1 MTSLFKNGIAIGV
14 RIVAGRCISHS
25 SDEGLPMSIHQFR
38 LRDHGSP
45 QLLIAVLLLAS
56 VATADDANSVRE
68 LRFDPIDVNRSR
80 PVPVKVYMRASRIP
94 QPVVLFSHGLGGSR
108 ENNAYLGRHWAAAGY
123 VAVFMQHAGS
133 DNQVLKSARA
143 GEKLAAL
150 KAAVGA
156 IASRERFAD
165 VPFVIDRLEV
175 WNKQDGHE
183 LSGKLNLTRIG
194 MSGHSYGA
202 VTTLAVAGRKFPL
215 NRSFRD
221 GRIDA
226 FFAMSPQPGKGLE
239 PGKAFGHIA
248 RPFLCM
254 TGTKDASPID
264 PTFKPSARREVYAAF
279 PAGDKYQLVLK
290 DAEHFAFGDS
300 RGLRT
305 RGRNPKHHP
314 AIQEISVHFWNAYLK
329 NDADSKRWLQSQ
341 RAVTATGLHNDDV
354 WEWK

>member
-1 MTSLFKNGIAIGV
+1 MRQSGRNSLVYRLPSMTLV
-14 RIVAGRCISHS
+14 
-25 SDEGLPMSIHQFR
+25 
-38 LRDHGSP
+38 
-45 QLLIAVLLLAS
+45 VLLLAS
-56 VATADDANSVRE
+56 AAATDDLDAAGE
-68 LRFDPIDVNRSR
+68 LRFEPIDVRRSR
-80 PVPVKVYMRASRIP
+80 TVPVKVYLGKSRAP

-133 DNQVLKSARA
+133 DNEVLKAARV

-150 KAAVGA
+150 KAAVGVV
-156 IASRERFAD
+156 ASRERFAD
-165 VPFVIDRLEV
+165 VSFVIDQLEL

-183 LSGKLNLTRIG
+183 LRGRLNLNRIG

-215 NRSFRD
+215 NLSFHD
-221 GRIDA
+221 ERIDA
-226 FFAMSPQPGKGLE
+226 FLAMSPQPGKGLE
-239 PGKAFGHIA
+239 PSKAFGQIVK
-248 RPFLCM
+248 PFLCM

-264 PTFKPSARREVYAAF
+264 PTFKPSARREVYTAL
-279 PAGDKYQLVLK
+279 PAGDKYQLVFEGG
-290 DAEHFAFGDS
+290 EHFAFGDS
-300 RGLRT
+300 RGRRT

-329 NDADSKRWLQSQ
+329 DDTNSKRWLKSK
-341 RAVTATGLHNDDV
+341 RAVTATGLSDDDV

>member
-1 MTSLFKNGIAIGV
+1 
-14 RIVAGRCISHS
+14 
-25 SDEGLPMSIHQFR
+25 MSIRQFTLRGHKVPR
-38 LRDHGSP
+38 LVV
-45 QLLIAVLLLAS
+45 AVLLLAS

-80 PVPVKVYMRASRIP
+80 AVPVKVYIGRSRTP

-108 ENNAYLGRHWAAAGY
+108 ENNAYLGRHWAVAGY

-133 DNQVLKSARA
+133 DNEILKSARV
-143 GEKLAAL
+143 GQKLAAL

-165 VPFVIDRLEV
+165 VPFVIDRLEL

-202 VTTLAVAGRKFPL
+202 ATTLAVAGRKFPL
-215 NRSFRD
+215 NRSFHD
-221 GRIDA
+221 ERIDA
-226 FFAMSPQPGKGLE
+226 FLAMSPQPGKGHN
-239 PGKAFGHIA
+239 PKKAFGHIA

-264 PTFKPSARREVYAAF
+264 PTVKPSARREVYVAF
-279 PAGDKYQLVLK
+279 PAGDKYQLVL
-290 DAEHFAFGDS
+290 DGAEHFAFGDS

-314 AIQEISVHFWNAYLK
+314 AIQEISVQFWNAYLK
-329 NDADSKRWLQSQ
+329 DNADSKRWLQS
-341 RAVTATGLHNDDV
+341 RRPVTATGLGDVDV